1 LSESSNVKKQVAR
14 NAWNAVFE
22 KLGGIDGLY
31 EWAIDGNMTE
41 FYRIL
46 AKLAPPIKD
55 DKDTQTTHDAF
66 IKMIMSEE
74 HKQLKEINQPVK
86 LLDVSATIGNDAS

>member
-1 LSESSNVKKQVAR
+1 MSSKIKKQVCR
-14 NAWNAVFE
+14 DAWNEVFDR
-22 KLGGIDGLY
+22 LGGIESLLQ
-31 EWAIDGNMTE
+31 WANDGNMTE
-41 FYRIL
+41 FYKIF

-86 LLDVSATIGNDAS
+86 LLDVSAQISENTS

>member
-1 LSESSNVKKQVAR
+1 LSETSNVKKQVAR
-14 NAWNAVFE
+14 NAWNMVFE

-31 EWAIDGNMTE
+31 QWAIDGNMTE

-74 HKQLKEINQPVK
+74 HKQLKAIS
-86 LLDVSATIGNDAS
+86 DVEFFD